1 MSYLSK
7 VAKGIKTQK
16 KEKKITKERR
26 NVFIIDDSM
35 IKGLA
40 ERGIARDHNMK
51 VRPQPGW
58 TTQNIE
64 DHTKP
69 ILHKN
74 TDAIIIHLRMI
85 NQKKKKAKKV
95 VRLIED
101 TNPDIQVLLSG
112 LIHREYSEVKD
123 KIEFINNQSEI
134 YSNSKNFLFVS
145 HLTQLR
151 ISALEQ
157 NRK

>member
-40 ERGIARDHNMK
+40 ESGIARDHNMK

-85 NQKKKKAKKV
+85 NQKK
-95 VRLIED
+95 
-101 TNPDIQVLLSG
+101 
-112 LIHREYSEVKD
+112 
-123 KIEFINNQSEI
+123 
-134 YSNSKNFLFVS
+134 
-145 HLTQLR
+145 
-151 ISALEQ
+151 
-157 NRK
+157 RKQKR

>member
-1 MSYLSK
+1 MSYLIK

-64 DHTKP
+64 DHIKS

-85 NQKKKKAKKV
+85 NQKKKESKKGSQADW
-95 VRLIED
+95 RYESWYSSFIIRID
-101 TNPDIQVLLSG
+101 TPRVFWG
-112 LIHREYSEVKD
+112 KR
-123 KIEFINNQSEI
+123 
-134 YSNSKNFLFVS
+134 
-145 HLTQLR
+145 
-151 ISALEQ
+151 
-157 NRK
+157 